1 MRETS
6 NSLSKQNS
14 QQPKQFRGGEKK
26 VMKKSLSL
34 LVAIAMVFS
43 MFAAV
48 ASAAEK
54 QTAGEYLQEIGVIKG
69 NLEGNLNEDKEWKRE
84 DLTVLLSR
92 LLGVEKAASEHA
104 NTHEFTDVTNSFYDG
119 YISWAKEEKL
129 MEGKGNG
136 KFGYNDPLT
145 NQQFAAVVL
154 RALKVEVEY
163 ADVPKVAVES
173 KLVAEDTDFAANA
186 LRGVTYDVIVK
197 ALNTEVAGTGKK
209 LGTILGLKGFEVT
222 DLKLVSASAV
232 VASEIKL
239 NFNTKV
245 AAIDAKDVV
254 VTDKNGAEVFVEEA
268 KADGETVTVKLAASL
283 VNDGEYTVHVATA
296 KSTEGSEVKDASAT
310 FTYKK
315 STIASVA
322 IKNTTIARGDDVEY
336 IVKDTAGNDITKD
349 FPLSAFE
356 VNSSDP
362 GVVTLALNGQA
373 TGKSIV
379 VISVPDSAI
388 TTGNVVVTV
397 NEATALVLETLQ
409 LKNGNNETVAD
420 STLYTNTTGYKVVAE
435 AKRQN
440 GSDVTGATYS
450 FISRNPS
457 IAVVD
462 TNHTANREATITPV
476 QAGTA
481 TIVVTATV
489 DGVTVSKTLVV
500 TVKAE
505 AKAAG
510 LKVDKST
517 IVLKDNVAPAG
528 LPDTLSVTLI
538 DQYNGTYKGVDNSDV
553 TLTYDKTGADAA
565 ANATV
570 LGATLDANNKYTIK
584 KAATNGVA
592 EFVFT
597 GVAKGNFT
605 ATVSVTLPSGAKQT
619 QRISVVVSD
628 NAVTNGYIVETTKGV
643 KLDSK
648 QHSESGKHVG
658 ELNTVVKV
666 FTKNAAGAKI
676 AEVNAVDVTLNSQ
689 KPQDSILEF
698 NDKTVSAK
706 EGKVGKE
713 AVNVAVNNVIVGT
726 LTFEVDYSSKDIIN
740 KVQVNKA
747 SISIAKN
754 GDLMKALF
762 STPTSNGAI
771 SLIDKYGAII
781 TADAGDNVQILSS
794 NSTIVTNDGNL
805 VTGATGKV
813 VLTIQVEGK
822 IYTVNVNVTN

>member
-173 KLVAEDTDFAANA
+173 KLVAADTDFAANA

-197 ALNTEVAGTGKK
+197 ALNTEVTGTGKK

-268 KADGETVTVKLAASL
+268 KADGETVTVKLASTL
-283 VNDGEYTVHVATA
+283 TNDAEYTVHVATA

-315 STIASVA
+315 SAIASVA
-322 IKNTTIARGDDVEY
+322 IKNTTIAKDDKVEY

-356 VNSSDP
+356 VNSSDTA
-362 GVVTLALNGQA
+362 VVDPTNLEGKLV
-373 TGKSIV
+373 GKSIV

-397 NEATALVLETLQ
+397 NEATGLVLDTLQ
-409 LKNGNNETVAD
+409 VRNNAANVAD
-420 STLYTNTTGYKVVAE
+420 NIIYTSNAATTYSVFAE
-435 AKRQN
+435 AKRAN
-440 GSDVTGATYS
+440 GSAAGTAKYT

-457 IAVVD
+457 VAVVD
-462 TNHTANREATITPV
+462 TNAATSQNGVAATLTPV

-481 TIVVTATV
+481 TIVVTAEV
-489 DGVTVSKTLVV
+489 QGATVSKTIVV
-500 TVKAE
+500 TVKDQ
-505 AKAAG
+505 AKLAG
-510 LKVDKST
+510 QKVDKTTVVVDKAGNITES
-517 IVLKDNVAPAG
+517 LK
-528 LPDTLSVTLI
+528 VTLL
-538 DQYNGTYKGVDNSDV
+538 DQYNGTFKPATAV
-553 TLTYDKTGADAA
+553 TLVYDKVGAE
-565 ANATV
+565 ANATAAN
-570 LGATLDANNKYTIK
+570 GAPDAANGNKYTVN
-584 KAATNGVA
+584 ATTVDGVA
-592 EFVFT
+592 TFTFT

-605 ATVSVTLPSGAKQT
+605 ATAIITLPNGAKQT
-619 QRISVVVSD
+619 QRISVIVTD
-628 NAVTNGYIVETTKGV
+628 DAVTNGYVVEASNL
-643 KLDSK
+643 KLDSLI
-648 QHSESGKHVG
+648 HSNPDKNVG
-658 ELNTVVKV
+658 DANAAVKV
-666 FTKNAAGAKI
+666 FTKNSAGAKV
-676 AEVNAVDVTLNSQ
+676 AEVTLGITVNSQ
-689 KPQDSILEF
+689 KTQDSILAITGT
-698 NDKTVSAK
+698 TVSPIA
-706 EGKVGKE
+706 GKAGKE
-713 AVNVAVNNVIVGT
+713 VVNVAVNNVVVGT
-726 LTFEVDYSSKDIIN
+726 LAFEVDYSSENVIN

-747 SISIAKN
+747 SIAVKN
-754 GDLMKALF
+754 NETLLDTLF
-762 STPTSNGAI
+762 SSNTTTGAI
-771 SLIDKYGAII
+771 SLINKYGEVVAAQVG
-781 TADAGDNVQILSS
+781 TNVKILSS
-794 NSTIVTNDGNL
+794 NGAIVSDLGVIDPTK
-805 VTGATGKV
+805 TGKV
-813 VLTIQVEGK
+813 VLTIQIEGK
-822 IYTVNVNVTN
+822 VYTVNVNVTE